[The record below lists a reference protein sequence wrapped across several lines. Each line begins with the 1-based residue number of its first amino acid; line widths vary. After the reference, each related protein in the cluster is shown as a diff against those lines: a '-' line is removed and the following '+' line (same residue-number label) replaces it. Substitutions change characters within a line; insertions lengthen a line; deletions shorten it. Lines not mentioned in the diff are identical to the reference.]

1 MLEGISEVN
10 VQVVVSPLSGKVLWV
25 EYVNRQPQYNQLLM
39 VTTTATLCY
48 M

>member
-25 EYVNRQPQYNQLLM
+25 EYVNRQPQYNL

-48 M
+48 TCS